1 MEGELEVEA
10 GVVVL
15 DGGHHRDLEEEHQQ
29 EQAQEDVA
37 LEQDAGEQ
45 RVVQSLQLQILA
57 EDEEAV
63 QHEADRQVG
72 VQDVQQPRLD
82 VEVLTIFRGNFQI
95 IHLLITDSCFH
106 T

>member
-1 MEGELEVEA
+1 M
-10 GVVVL
+10 L

-45 RVVQSLQLQILA
+45 LVVQSLQLQILA
-57 EDEEAV
+57 KDEEAV
-63 QHEADRQVG
+63 DHKADRQVG

-82 VEVLTIFRGNFQI
+82 VEVLTIFRGNLVGTFNEKWTSFPNI
-95 IHLLITDSCFH
+95 VKSIVTPLPC
-106 T
+106 